1 MHPYTSIIKFNCS
14 FKTLNCLFLDGRSGK
29 VGRDWGKG
37 RRTKDELA
45 AQVARHFIMPPNH
58 LTHLRVVQIL
68 FTLRVPACHPLAT
81 AISIAI
87 RHTSWSNPFKCRSHS
102 WRRRRRDR
110 DGDGGTAGKRE
121 TGIKVAKGTGR
132 RVDGVLGSFA
142 CMQRRSWRGNE
153 EMWKWGWC
161 TSEDKEFGK
170 SQLSVRLH
178 VENLSSSCLA
188 HKNGVKHR
196 ILPRRKVEGSAVEMN
211 GSDGRKEV
219 LKERTQDSQLRTME
233 Y

>member
-1 MHPYTSIIKFNCS
+1 MSESQLETE
-14 FKTLNCLFLDGRSGK
+14 TDR
-29 VGRDWGKG
+29 
-37 RRTKDELA
+37 
-45 AQVARHFIMPPNH
+45 Q
-58 LTHLRVVQIL
+58 
-68 FTLRVPACHPLAT
+68 
-81 AISIAI
+81 
-87 RHTSWSNPFKCRSHS
+87 
-102 WRRRRRDR
+102 RRRRRD
-110 DGDGGTAGKRE
+110 GGRERE

-196 ILPRRKVEGSAVEMN
+196 ILPRQKVEGSAVEMN